1 MTLEACDPLTGELV
15 PATHLA
21 TIYANASEELGEM
34 EAEVRKLRA
43 EVADIR
49 DALIP
54 VAQEGPIDAGQGRK
68 VVLEPPRRPSQRVS
82 AQGAQR
88 YKEEL
93 LTLGMGT
100 IEEVF
105 RPPTITA
112 VRDRMAELIA
122 NGVDPGVLA
131 PEPIPGP
138 PSLRVVS
145 LA

>member
-1 MTLEACDPLTGELV
+1 VTTEAVDPMTGEVV

-21 TIYANASEELGEM
+21 IVYANASEELEEM

-93 LTLGMGT
+93 LTLGMGSV
-100 IEEVF
+100 EQVF

-122 NGVDPGVLA
+122 HGIDPQVLA
-131 PEPIPGP
+131 PEPIPAP
-138 PSLRVVS
+138 PSLKVVT
-145 LA
+145 L

>member
-1 MTLEACDPLTGELV
+1 MTGEVV

-21 TIYANASEELGEM
+21 IVYANASEELEEM

-93 LTLGMGT
+93 LTLGMGSV
-100 IEEVF
+100 EQVF

-122 NGVDPGVLA
+122 HGVDPQVLA
-131 PEPIPGP
+131 PEPIPAA
-138 PSLRVVS
+138 PSLKVVV
-145 LA
+145 L